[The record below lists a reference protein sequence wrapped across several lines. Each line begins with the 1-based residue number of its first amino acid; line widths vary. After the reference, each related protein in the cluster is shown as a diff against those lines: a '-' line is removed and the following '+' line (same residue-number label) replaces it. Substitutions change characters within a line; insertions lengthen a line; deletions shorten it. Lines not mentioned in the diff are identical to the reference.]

1 MNEII
6 VLSAISEF
14 TWLVIDGFME
24 VLSSLQYRTSLRNGY
39 KIWNFFLASQYHEND
54 TKTDYQEVVYAGD
67 QKWEMIETTIGII
80 FFSVWDA
87 YYYFSYIKGI
97 LKSSL
102 KKFTPPKMPIPTQ
115 NPDLT

>member
-24 VLSSLQYRTSLRNGY
+24 VLSSLQYRTSPRNFKFY
-39 KIWNFFLASQYHEND
+39 QPLATRYEIFFLASQYHGND

-80 FFSVWDA
+80 FFLFEMHIIIFHV
-87 YYYFSYIKGI
+87 
-97 LKSSL
+97 
-102 KKFTPPKMPIPTQ
+102 
-115 NPDLT
+115 